1 MAFNGNLEVGKNVYI
16 ILENKIKFDAYNV
29 MEHWYAQDDIVI
41 RCPIINTMT
50 MEDGTLLYNI
60 RFNNEIYQLPCY
72 ESYAKSNNR
81 DLGIGNFTDDG
92 CVVVKYGKLCCNPN
106 GDYCETLG
114 NTNYFAFYD
123 YNSAVKRF
131 RWLFAHRFEKIQDQ
145 FEHLIK
151 NMEYINKHIDNDI
164 SVDADE
170 FDMAVRNSLIAAN
183 GGCME
188 CCDNA

>member
-72 ESYAKSNNR
+72 ESYAKS
-81 DLGIGNFTDDG
+81 
-92 CVVVKYGKLCCNPN
+92 K
-106 GDYCETLG
+106 
-114 NTNYFAFYD
+114 
-123 YNSAVKRF
+123 
-131 RWLFAHRFEKIQDQ
+131 
-145 FEHLIK
+145 
-151 NMEYINKHIDNDI
+151 
-164 SVDADE
+164 
-170 FDMAVRNSLIAAN
+170 
-183 GGCME
+183 
-188 CCDNA
+188 